1 MKLTSSQIKYLLL
14 LSSGN
19 LLRVDEAQKSV
30 KMRGYNFKIQ
40 YNTFQKFRDERLIIS
55 DNRFYNAKQPQIK
68 YFTLSELGKQVLEKQ
83 LVKQS

>member
-1 MKLTSSQIKYLLL
+1 MKLTNSQIKYLLL

-40 YNTFQKFRDERLIIS
+40 YNTVQKFRNEGLIVP
-55 DNRFYNAKQPQIK
+55 DNRFYNAKQPQVK
-68 YFTLSELGKQVLEKQ
+68 YFTISELGKQVLEKQ
-83 LVKQS
+83 LVKQA